1 MTTIEGSS
9 VREPIVGCGA
19 GTGSSVVIAGHP
31 LQLVLAEPEVAAIVE
46 ATRHATAV
54 EV

>member
-31 LQLVLAEPEVAAIVE
+31 LQLVPAEPEVAAIVE
-46 ATRHATAV
+46 AILDGTTV